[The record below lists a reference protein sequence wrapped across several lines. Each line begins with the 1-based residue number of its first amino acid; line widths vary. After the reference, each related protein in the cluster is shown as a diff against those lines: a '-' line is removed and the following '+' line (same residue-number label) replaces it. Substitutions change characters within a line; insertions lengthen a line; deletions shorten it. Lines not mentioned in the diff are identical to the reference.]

1 MPIRILGWEFS
12 DTFEQFYREQ
22 LHKMDK
28 EFRWELDSSLPG
40 GISARAREVYDGD
53 VLVDR
58 VILMRASLP
67 ANVAEIMAAE
77 EIMHFVLYAEG
88 YPSAIAKKPWNEI
101 AGAFTSMILDP
112 IIHRR
117 LSQHGFDMSMIEERE
132 FQRLMREIDEI
143 DDESSFS
150 GIGRTHVIIIY
161 ASKCLEFPLELKR
174 QLREAFDPRFPAIA
188 KEGNTIVDL
197 VESSGYETPEKC
209 LALMLN
215 LRARLGLE
223 KTFEIMDERT
233 GERY

>member
-1 MPIRILGWEFS
+1 L
-12 DTFEQFYREQ
+12 
-22 LHKMDK
+22 
-28 EFRWELDSSLPG
+28 ELDSSLPS

-53 VLVDR
+53 MLVDR
-58 VILMRASLP
+58 VILMRPALP
-67 ANVAEIMAAE
+67 VNVAEIMAAE

-101 AGAFTSMILDP
+101 AGAFTSMMLDP
-112 IIHRR
+112 MIHQR
-117 LSQHGFDMSMIEERE
+117 LSQYGFDMSMIEERE
-132 FQRLMREIDEI
+132 FQRLMKEIDEI

-161 ASKCLEFPLELKR
+161 ASTCLEFPLELKQQFR
-174 QLREAFDPRFPAIA
+174 DVFNTRFPSIA
-188 KEGNTIVDL
+188 REGNTIVDL

-209 LALMLN
+209 LALMLK

-223 KTFEIMDERT
+223 KAFEIVDERT